1 MRDRGRERGGREI
14 KREIQTDRQIVRQT
28 ERERNHVP
36 GGSEVFIGHTPK
48 QPNVKHGLSTFVT
61 LN

>member
-1 MRDRGRERGGREI
+1 MGREI
-14 KREIQTDRQIVRQT
+14 KREIQTDRQTVRQT